1 MLAPAGASSGGSPG
15 HALPGWLSGEM
26 LSLELW
32 RGALPG
38 DCAFA
43 EDALPEDALPGSA
56 LPGAGT
62 NLRIVGHDAHADRR
76 RLGPLSLLMIAPLL
90 Q

>member
-43 EDALPEDALPGSA
+43 FVAA
-56 LPGAGT
+56 
-62 NLRIVGHDAHADRR
+62 
-76 RLGPLSLLMIAPLL
+76 LSLKMLSLKTLSPKTLSLEVLSLELART
-90 Q
+90 QG